1 MKHLK
6 KIFESTKKDQLEEV
20 EDIFQELVD
29 NKTLDDE
36 GEEYSDCEI
45 YDEKDSIIR
54 VYIGNYI
61 PEILINSTSDYENFI
76 KSSEER
82 IESIKSLK
90 KYLQRLD
97 YSGFTWD
104 MNIDDDQGYWINI
117 QYKEAKLSLV
127 DVFGGEFGNGRINNN
142 IAKRVFKEKYNL
154 NFTGSTYREATTGY
168 YGKRAVCFLRF
179 KETILP
185 NSKIVKDLEKVEQKY
200 KYYSTA
206 EEGEQV
212 TGEKVVYSLEIIDNR
227 IKLEMR

>member
-154 NFTGSTYREATTGY
+154 NFTGSTYIEATTGY
-168 YGKRAVCFLRF
+168 YGKRAVCFLSF

-200 KYYSTA
+200 KYYSA
-206 EEGEQV
+206 EEGYLF

>member
-104 MNIDDDQGYWINI
+104 MNI
-117 QYKEAKLSLV
+117 KKL
-127 DVFGGEFGNGRINNN
+127 N
-142 IAKRVFKEKYNL
+142 YH
-154 NFTGSTYREATTGY
+154 
-168 YGKRAVCFLRF
+168 
-179 KETILP
+179 
-185 NSKIVKDLEKVEQKY
+185 
-200 KYYSTA
+200 
-206 EEGEQV
+206 
-212 TGEKVVYSLEIIDNR
+212 
-227 IKLEMR
+227 